1 MKYKVGDKVRII
13 NNDDN
18 DFNIGEVAT
27 IDATE
32 DCSKYNVFLT
42 NERNHEW
49 VRDEDITSFDYT
61 WEDFLK
67 APVGTKVTFES
78 GKHLFKVDKDENGD
92 EFANIRDN
100 FSYKDLEY
108 FKFEDIDYGKIIKI
122 EEPTYTIVYEPKEV
136 TMPEIEE
143 MKRLT
148 DELCKTCDEFIKK
161 IKEIKDE

>member
-13 NNDDN
+13 KNDDN
-18 DFNIGEVAT
+18 DFRIGEVAIIDA

-32 DCSKYNVFLT
+32 DDSKYNVFLS

-49 VRDEDITSFDYT
+49 VREEDITSLDYT

-67 APVGTKVTFES
+67 APIGTKVTFES
-78 GKHLFKVDKDENGD
+78 GETLVKTDYGD
-92 EFANIRDN
+92 EPFANENYVRNYEDL
-100 FSYKDLEY
+100 KD
-108 FKFEDIDYGKIIKI
+108 FEDNILGKIIKI
-122 EEPTYTIVYEPKEV
+122 DEPTYTIVYEPKEV

-161 IKEIKDE
+161 IKEK